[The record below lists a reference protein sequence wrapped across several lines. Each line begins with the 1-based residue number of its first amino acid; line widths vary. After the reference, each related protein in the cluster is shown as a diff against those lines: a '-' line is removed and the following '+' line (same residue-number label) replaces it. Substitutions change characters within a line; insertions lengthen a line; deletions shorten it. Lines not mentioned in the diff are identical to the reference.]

1 MNLIDYEF
9 NCPFCGKS
17 YMTFIEKDKLQ
28 AILSR
33 SDLIHNIL
41 PGYILEKICL
51 LERFISKICSKCQVD
66 TFRDPDAPV
75 DPDEKIEI
83 FDVEINAPNKDI
95 EHVKTKIETMIEN
108 ASRNN

>member
-33 SDLIHNIL
+33 SDLIQNIL
-41 PGYILEKICL
+41 PGCNATYREI
-51 LERFISKICSKCQVD
+51 FISKICSKCQVD